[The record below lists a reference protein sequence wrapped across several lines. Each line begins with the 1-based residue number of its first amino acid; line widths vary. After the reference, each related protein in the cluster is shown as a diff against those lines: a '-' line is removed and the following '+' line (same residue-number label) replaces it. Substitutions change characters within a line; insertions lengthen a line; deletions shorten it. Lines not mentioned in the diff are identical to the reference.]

1 MLIEELRQVFC
12 NTLTRLTTSKC
23 DGGRPACKGCST
35 RKLDCHYDH
44 EPGEGR
50 LQVLKRKFDALEAQ
64 SASAF
69 ELLENL
75 RTAPYGDAMQLF
87 TQLRS
92 QTVPFTPQT
101 SRAFQGAATTTI
113 TQDAGPPRSSSGI
126 EAQHTSEQVDAP
138 AEGNDATTVYL
149 NPYGITEGSPWT
161 MAIDPYAY

>member
-1 MLIEELRQVFC
+1 M
-12 NTLTRLTTSKC
+12 
-23 DGGRPACKGCST
+23 
-35 RKLDCHYDH
+35 
-44 EPGEGR
+44 
-50 LQVLKRKFDALEAQ
+50 LKRKFDALEAQ
-64 SASAF
+64 SAGAL
-69 ELLENL
+69 ELLENM

-113 TQDAGPPRSSSGI
+113 TQDAGLPRSSSGI